1 MTLTSTIDETVSKSF
16 RTALLLTGSS
26 FIAEAAT
33 LDAIHSEDPDQV
45 QDGRLLRAAIVA
57 AMAMGFSD
65 MPELDEVSSILP
77 LELRRVLRLPAEL
90 RRCFVL
96 RILAGLS
103 GEECSHLLDMSIG
116 LVDERTRAAASE
128 LVAIRQ
134 TESRDSAGLAPGA
147 DQSAHEKQIPNLSG
161 SRNKESTRVSE
172 GTRWAAKRLLS

>member
-103 GEECSHLLDMSIG
+103 GEECSHLHMSIS

-134 TESRDSAGLAPGA
+134 TESRD
-147 DQSAHEKQIPNLSG
+147 
-161 SRNKESTRVSE
+161 
-172 GTRWAAKRLLS
+172 

>member
-103 GEECSHLLDMSIG
+103 GEECSHLHMSIS

>member
-77 LELRRVLRLPAEL
+77 LDLRRVLRLPAEL

-103 GEECSHLLDMSIG
+103 GEECSHLHMSIS